1 MQRSP
6 GKSLLGNLK
15 DVCGIKLRCP
25 EMNEEHVVPAK
36 DESQCQPEQDSGTL
50 LEDDHARPAAA
61 NQEPVAWKE
70 EDLRPLRG
78 MLFDPQIKDVWEEEP
93 SPTQKAQKEPVAWK
107 EEDLRPLRGMLFD
120 PKIKDLWEE
129 EPSPTQKAQK
139 RLFGD
144 SSDDEDLLFDPEA
157 TVVLGD
163 PVPETP
169 AKKMAKPSFK

>member
-1 MQRSP
+1 MKLRRSMQRSP

-78 MLFDPQIKDVWEEEP
+78 MLFDP
-93 SPTQKAQKEPVAWK
+93 
-107 EEDLRPLRGMLFD
+107 
-120 PKIKDLWEE
+120 KIKDLWEE